1 MVEQD
6 PTPGNTGPG
15 PVLVGVDDAHDQ
27 QVVLRHAAAEAVR
40 RGLPLHILHAVEWPL
55 PAGASEIYREVSAPQ
70 AQAAAVLA
78 PFTAQAHTEHA
89 GLNVVAEP
97 YAGRPAA
104 ALVERSAR
112 VSLIVVGHR
121 GTGGFPRLPLGSVS
135 WQVATHAECPV
146 IVVRPG
152 RTAVHPVH
160 RVVVGVDTADP
171 TAEPLRFAF
180 EEAALR
186 DAELILLTAGSRTRP
201 VTMEPPGPAVPGRGA
216 VARTENGPEDVRD
229 LEDLATAW
237 RHEYPNVTVT
247 TRHVAGRPAAA
258 LTEASHGAELVV
270 VGSHGRTGVRR
281 ALLGSV
287 SAEVLH
293 TAACP
298 VAVVP
303 VRPAAGG

>member
-1 MVEQD
+1 MVQQD
-6 PTPGNTGPG
+6 PAPGDTGPG

-27 QVVLRHAAAEAVR
+27 QIVVRHAAAEAAR

-55 PAGASEIYREVSAPQ
+55 PAGAAEVYREVTAPQ

-78 PFTAQAHTEHA
+78 PFTAQAHAEHP

-97 YAGRPAA
+97 FAGRPAA
-104 ALVERSAR
+104 ALVDRSAR
-112 VSLIVVGHR
+112 VSLVVVGHR

-152 RTAVHPVH
+152 RTAARPPH
-160 RVVVGVDTADP
+160 RVVVGVDTADLP
-171 TAEPLRFAF
+171 AEPLRFAF
-180 EEAALR
+180 AEAALR
-186 DAELILLTAGSRTRP
+186 EAELTLLGAGSRPRP
-201 VTMEPPGPAVPGRGA
+201 PAAEPAAPAAPAGEGRESP
-216 VARTENGPEDVRD
+216 ARTPGG

-247 TRHVAGRPAAA
+247 TRHVAGRPATA
-258 LTEASHGAELVV
+258 LTEASHDAELVV

-293 TAACP
+293 TAVCP

-303 VRPAAGG
+303 VRPAGG

>member
-6 PTPGNTGPG
+6 PAPGDTGPG

-27 QVVLRHAAAEAVR
+27 QIVVRHAAAEAAR

-55 PAGASEIYREVSAPQ
+55 PAGAAEVYREVSAPQ

-78 PFTAQAHTEHA
+78 PFTAQAHAEHP

-97 YAGRPAA
+97 FAGRPAA
-104 ALVERSAR
+104 ALVDRSAR
-112 VSLIVVGHR
+112 VSLVVVGHR

-152 RTAVHPVH
+152 RTTVHPAH
-160 RVVVGVDTADP
+160 RVVVGVDTAEP

-186 DAELILLTAGSRTRP
+186 ETELTLLAAGSRPEPMTVEP
-201 VTMEPPGPAVPGRGA
+201 VGPAVPDREA
-216 VARTENGPEDVRD
+216 VTRAENGPGD

-237 RHEYPNVTVT
+237 RHEYPNVPVT

-303 VRPAAGG
+303 VRAAGGG

>member
-6 PTPGNTGPG
+6 PAPGATGPG

-27 QVVLRHAAAEAVR
+27 QIVVRHAAAEAAR

-78 PFTAQAHTEHA
+78 PFTAQAHAEHP

-97 YAGRPAA
+97 FAGRPAA
-104 ALVERSAR
+104 ALVDRSAR
-112 VSLIVVGHR
+112 VSLVVVGHR

-152 RTAVHPVH
+152 RTAAHPPH
-160 RVVVGVDTADP
+160 RVVVGVDPADLP
-171 TAEPLRFAF
+171 AEPLRFAF
-180 EEAALR
+180 AEAALR
-186 DAELILLTAGSRTRP
+186 GAELTLLGAGPRP
-201 VTMEPPGPAVPGRGA
+201 QPSAAEPAAPAGEGWEGRG
-216 VARTENGPEDVRD
+216 VLARTPGG

-237 RHEYPNVTVT
+237 GHEYPNVTVT
-247 TRHVAGRPAAA
+247 TRHVTGPPATA

-293 TAACP
+293 TAVCP

-303 VRPAAGG
+303 VRPAGG

>member
-1 MVEQD
+1 MVQQD
-6 PTPGNTGPG
+6 PAPGDTGPG

-27 QVVLRHAAAEAVR
+27 QIVVRHAAAEAAR

-55 PAGASEIYREVSAPQ
+55 PAGAAEVYREVTAPQ

-78 PFTAQAHTEHA
+78 PFTAQAHAEHP

-97 YAGRPAA
+97 FAGRPAA
-104 ALVERSAR
+104 ALVDRSAR
-112 VSLIVVGHR
+112 VSLVVVGHR

-152 RTAVHPVH
+152 RTAARPPH
-160 RVVVGVDTADP
+160 RVVVGVDTADLP
-171 TAEPLRFAF
+171 AEPLRFAF
-180 EEAALR
+180 AEAALR
-186 DAELILLTAGSRTRP
+186 EAELTLLGAGPRP
-201 VTMEPPGPAVPGRGA
+201 PAAEPAAPAGERRESP
-216 VARTENGPEDVRD
+216 ARTPGG

-237 RHEYPNVTVT
+237 RHEYPNVTVAT
-247 TRHVAGRPAAA
+247 HHATGRPATA
-258 LTEASHGAELVV
+258 LTEASHDAELVV

-293 TAACP
+293 TAVCP

-303 VRPAAGG
+303 VRPAGD